1 MFNWLKFVSGS
12 IVLDSDAKEASRRKF
27 WNVLFFLFATLIILS
42 FLFGLGYNTA
52 FNYHYNHSSEYQQ
65 AYRYTFSQNFN
76 CSIAEEKLFCADEGV
91 TIEEDKNKKL
101 YLDTRTLQDYTGKYE
116 IIVDTRDKDAHVN
129 FTAYYV
135 HKDNKENKID
145 HLAYLQLP
153 MSDREN
159 YSFDSIDYTNEDLNT
174 EQYLA
179 LATTYYEEVG
189 GEKKEDYLAI
199 DEDEKLTAA
208 QKVYNKINL
217 FVGDALP
224 GVINDYNTAPILNAY
239 YATEFLKTNSDKE
252 FGYEHDR
259 YILFLQESLTT
270 SFVTDKNVF
279 MFFEGSYRQVDGIYR
294 FHYERVEN
302 NEEAMMQHIKDLV
315 DSVYGDIRSSQM
327 LNYAINIF
335 RYMPMILI
343 IMVALA
349 LFMFIL
355 TKLSGDD
362 YADNKYLGCFKIVA
376 ACSLGATILT
386 GIIGFIL
393 PFFMNQGV
401 AFVIAMSV
409 FISLLILRV
418 LLLSIISYFK
428 KRKQNKLL
436 QSEGSTSS
444 KEKMELL

>member
-1 MFNWLKFVSGS
+1 M
-12 IVLDSDAKEASRRKF
+12 
-27 WNVLFFLFATLIILS
+27 
-42 FLFGLGYNTA
+42 
-52 FNYHYNHSSEYQQ
+52 
-65 AYRYTFSQNFN
+65 
-76 CSIAEEKLFCADEGV
+76 

-189 GEKKEDYLAI
+189 GEKKEEYLAI

-239 YATEFLKTNSDKE
+239 YATEFLKTNADKE

-343 IMVALA
+343 IMAALA

>member
-1 MFNWLKFVSGS
+1 
-12 IVLDSDAKEASRRKF
+12 
-27 WNVLFFLFATLIILS
+27 
-42 FLFGLGYNTA
+42 
-52 FNYHYNHSSEYQQ
+52 
-65 AYRYTFSQNFN
+65 
-76 CSIAEEKLFCADEGV
+76 
-91 TIEEDKNKKL
+91 
-101 YLDTRTLQDYTGKYE
+101 
-116 IIVDTRDKDAHVN
+116 
-129 FTAYYV
+129 
-135 HKDNKENKID
+135 
-145 HLAYLQLP
+145 

-239 YATEFLKTNSDKE
+239 YATEFLKTNADKE